1 MKRVCNNHDYCR
13 VDMPKEHEK
22 IKYLPGEK
30 SLKAPFIA
38 YVDLECLLK
47 KRNIVKI
54 ILKFFFFPIWVF
66 FYEHSRITGL
76 QRKGEGISLTPHY
89 QFHSL
94 HRHLDISRTITAESS
109 PLHIARSRT
118 RTGNLW
124 FPSAIR

>member
-109 PLHIARSRT
+109 PLHIASSRT

-124 FPSAIR
+124 FPSAVR